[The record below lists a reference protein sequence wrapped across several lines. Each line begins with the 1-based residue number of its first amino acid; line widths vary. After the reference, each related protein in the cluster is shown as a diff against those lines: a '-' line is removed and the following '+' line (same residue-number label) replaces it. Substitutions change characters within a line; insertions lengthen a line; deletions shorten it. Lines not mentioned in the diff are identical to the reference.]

1 MKMSKGMLKKMM
13 KLFQACNKELKMLEK
28 SADDYKDSLG
38 VKLNAIYIPIP

>member
-38 VKLNAIYIPIP
+38 VNTIKCTLHPS